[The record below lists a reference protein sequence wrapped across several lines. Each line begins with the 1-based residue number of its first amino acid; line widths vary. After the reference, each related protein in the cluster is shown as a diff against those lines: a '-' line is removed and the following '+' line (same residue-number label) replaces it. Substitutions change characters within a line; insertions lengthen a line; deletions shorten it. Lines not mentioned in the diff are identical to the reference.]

1 MNVAKPGA
9 QRVHDSEARK
19 KAKGLSKAW
28 EWGYWKQFPKD
39 REKLRKYAERL
50 RKRQERD
57 LSG

>member
-9 QRVHDSEARK
+9 QRVRDSETRK
-19 KAKGLSKAW
+19 KKKGLSKAW
-28 EWGYWKQFPKD
+28 EWGYWKQFPED